1 MIGKQEYQV
10 LAALVARA
18 RIAEESGIPWNSKVW
33 EQWLIKKFFELN
45 NKLDPDRFSFQVNEY
60 VQSFREKQK
69 V

>member
-1 MIGKQEYQV
+1 MIGRQEYQV

-18 RIAEESGIPWNSKVW
+18 RIADELGIPWSSKVW

-45 NKLDPDRFSFQVNEY
+45 NKLNPEKFSHQVEEY
-60 VQSFREKQK
+60 VHILRTEQK